1 MEELDKKF
9 SLKMKF
15 FIAILSG
22 TIISMLI
29 IVFFIRYESI
39 KASNINAVNS
49 LSMLSDSISN
59 TLTTSMKMGI
69 SEEVENASNI
79 SKNIKGVENLNINK
93 SQKIIDLFSLNESLT
108 NNSDIINIFR
118 NGKTK
123 FIELNNNKEHS
134 FRILKPFIAKND
146 CLVCHTNV
154 NVGEVLGVMDLKISM
169 QESDEIIS
177 STVMEII
184 ILMIIAV
191 IIFIIA
197 ILMLLNKVVIEP
209 LNNFKDMFLSFF
221 KSISNNQNNFQ
232 DNIEIKDEI
241 YQMLQILEYN
251 IKHTKDGL
259 AKDFK
264 LIEEVNSISKNIQN
278 GYFDKRVFEIA
289 SNPSLNNLK
298 DTINDMLINM
308 EKSIGIDLNII
319 NNSLAG
325 FTQNDFTR
333 LIDNSNGNLEKSIN
347 LILKYIS
354 DILLKSTNESISLQK
369 NSDFLTD
376 LVNKLT
382 ISADKQSNNLEEVT
396 TSLEALTDIIKL
408 SSVKV
413 KEMVKFSEESLIAIS
428 EWDKLI
434 DSSNSSIIE
443 IDEATHSIY
452 NSVST
457 IEQIS
462 FQTNI
467 LSLNAAVEAA
477 TAGEAG
483 KGFAVVAGEV
493 RNLASRSDEAA
504 KEIKNLVEKAKLKT
518 MDGKNIAIQM
528 SEKHT
533 ILDEKINTTIKY
545 VQEIANTI
553 TEQNNGIEEINNSV
567 IELNKTTGENAKVA
581 NSTNEIAKNL
591 TILAEQI
598 SKSNMDKN
606 FIGKKDIGL
615 RGDNLERRFRQP
627 DIRNI
632 KVERRGSR

>member
-1 MEELDKKF
+1 
-9 SLKMKF
+9 MKF

-69 SEEVENASNI
+69 SEEVENALNI

-191 IIFIIA
+191 IIYIIA

>member
-69 SEEVENASNI
+69 SEEVENALNI